1 VEDILLPRYNI
12 LLCGYSN
19 KFQVIIVLN
28 KQIGGGFM
36 DNNYNLIS
44 LANQDDVIHDI
55 TRYENEL
62 KQKVGQDVVLIAYSR
77 DTKK

>member
-1 VEDILLPRYNI
+1 
-12 LLCGYSN
+12 
-19 KFQVIIVLN
+19 
-28 KQIGGGFM
+28 M

-44 LANQDDVIHDI
+44 LANQDEVIHDI

-62 KQKVGQDVVLIAYSR
+62 KQKVGQDVVLIAYAK

>member
-1 VEDILLPRYNI
+1 MPRYNI